1 MKRILVIDDD
11 IVIRK
16 MIISLIQSNNLG
28 TVVGEVEDGRHA
40 ADEIDFINPDIIIV
54 DLLLPGIDGINIVK
68 SAVENGYKGKF
79 IMISQVEDQYMISKA
94 YEAGCV
100 FFLNKPIN
108 AIEATSVI
116 RTVSNTLDLE
126 KSFNLIKNTVIG
138 MDRNEAA
145 APATS
150 RLSGSTKPAVSAQLD
165 QIFSD
170 LGIISE
176 NGTDDL
182 RTIIMKIVRMRLK
195 NPTAS
200 YKMQDLYLALAD
212 EKARNANDSVNVRS
226 IEQRIRRIILKAM
239 TTLAEMG
246 RDDFEN
252 LKFTD
257 YATVLFDLGQIRQEI
272 RYIENASTIRG
283 KISVKRFIEGVI
295 SKLKMH

>member
-1 MKRILVIDDD
+1 MKRILIIDDD

-16 MIISLIQSNNLG
+16 MMLDLIDKNRLG
-28 TVVGEVEDGRHA
+28 TVIGELKDGNDA
-40 ADEIDFINPDIIIV
+40 VDEIHFYNPDIVIV

-68 SAVENGYKGKF
+68 TAIESGFSGKF

-100 FFLNKPIN
+100 FFLSKPIN

-116 RTVSNTLDLE
+116 RTVSSTLDLE
-126 KSFNLIKNTVIG
+126 KSFNLIKDTVTSINPHQSSQRVPEKMRTEPDINTQ
-138 MDRNEAA
+138 MDQ
-145 APATS
+145 
-150 RLSGSTKPAVSAQLD
+150 V
-165 QIFSD
+165 FSD

-176 NGTDDL
+176 NGTEDL
-182 RTIIMKIVRMRLK
+182 RAIIMLIMRSRIK
-195 NPTAS
+195 NSTQS
-200 YKMQDLYLALAD
+200 YKMQDLYLQLSE
-212 EKARNANDSVNVRS
+212 EKARAGSDSVNVRS

-246 RDDFEN
+246 REDFEN

-257 YATVLFDLGQIRQEI
+257 YATVLFDLTQIKQEI
-272 RYIENASTIRG
+272 RYIENQSNIHG
-283 KISVKRFIEGVI
+283 KISVKRFIEGII

>member
-16 MIISLIQSNNLG
+16 MIIDLIESNNLG
-28 TVVGEVEDGRHA
+28 AVVGELEDGVHA
-40 ADEIDFINPDIIIV
+40 VDEIQFFNPDIVIV
-54 DLLLPGIDGINIVK
+54 DLLLPGKDGINIVK
-68 SAVENGYKGKF
+68 TSLENGYQGKF

-100 FFLNKPIN
+100 FFLGKPIN

-116 RTVSNTLDLE
+116 RTVSSTLDLE
-126 KSFNLIKNTVIG
+126 RSFQLIKSTVIG
-138 MDRNEAA
+138 IPGMQAQGLGSHAGASTE
-145 APATS
+145 PS
-150 RLSGSTKPAVSAQLD
+150 LSSQLD

-170 LGIISE
+170 LGIISDS
-176 NGTDDL
+176 GTEDL
-182 RTIIMKIVRMRLK
+182 RTLIMKIVKMRMK

-200 YKMQDLYLALAD
+200 YKLQDLYNTLSG
-212 EKARNANDSVNVRS
+212 EKASAGSDSVNARS

-246 RDDFEN
+246 REDFDN

-257 YATVLFDLGQIRQEI
+257 YATVLFDLGQIKQEI
-272 RYIENASTIRG
+272 RFIENESTIRG
-283 KISVKRFIEGVI
+283 KISVKRFIEGLL
-295 SKLKMH
+295 SKLKA

>member
-16 MIISLIQSNNLG
+16 MIIDLIESNKLG
-28 TVVGEVEDGRHA
+28 TVIGELEDGHHA
-40 ADEIDFINPDIIIV
+40 VDEIQFFNPDIVIV
-54 DLLLPGIDGINIVK
+54 DLLLPGKDGINIVK
-68 SAVENGYKGKF
+68 TSLENGYQGKF

-100 FFLNKPIN
+100 FFLGKPIN

-116 RTVSNTLDLE
+116 RTVSSTLDLE
-126 KSFNLIKNTVIG
+126 RSFQLIKSTVIG
-138 MDRNEAA
+138 MPGAG
-145 APATS
+145 APTGA
-150 RLSGSTKPAVSAQLD
+150 SGASGTEPSLSAQLD

-170 LGIISE
+170 LGIISDS
-176 NGTDDL
+176 GTEDL
-182 RTIIMKIVRMRLK
+182 RAIIMKIVKLRMK

-200 YKMQDLYLALAD
+200 YKLQDLYQTLSE
-212 EKARNANDSVNVRS
+212 EKARGGSDSVNARS

-246 RDDFEN
+246 REDFEN

-257 YATVLFDLGQIRQEI
+257 YATVLFDLGQIKQEI
-272 RYIENASTIRG
+272 RYIENQSTIRG
-283 KISVKRFIEGVI
+283 KISVKRFIEGLL
-295 SKLKMH
+295 SKLKA

>member
-16 MIISLIQSNNLG
+16 MIIDLIESSSLGNVI
-28 TVVGEVEDGRHA
+28 GELEDGIHA
-40 ADEIDFINPDIIIV
+40 VDEIQFFNPDIVIV
-54 DLLLPGIDGINIVK
+54 DLLLPGKDGINIVK
-68 SAVENGYKGKF
+68 TALENGYQGKF

-100 FFLNKPIN
+100 FFLGKPIN

-116 RTVSNTLDLE
+116 RTVSSTLDLE
-126 KSFNLIKNTVIG
+126 RSFQLIKSTVIG
-138 MDRNEAA
+138 MPGMQSQSAVEN
-145 APATS
+145 THS
-150 RLSGSTKPAVSAQLD
+150 RTEPSLSSQLD

-170 LGIISE
+170 LGIISDS
-176 NGTDDL
+176 GTEDL
-182 RTIIMKIVRMRLK
+182 RAIIMKIVKMRMK

-200 YKMQDLYLALAD
+200 YKLQDLYNTLSE
-212 EKARNANDSVNVRS
+212 EKASMGSDSVNARS

-246 RDDFEN
+246 REDFEN

-257 YATVLFDLGQIRQEI
+257 YATVLFDLGQIKQEI
-272 RYIENASTIRG
+272 RFIENESTIRG
-283 KISVKRFIEGVI
+283 KISVKRFIEGLL
-295 SKLKMH
+295 SKLKA